1 MANELTLVY
10 ETSLPV
16 AFLCADAGAIEKGSL
31 VKLSDPN
38 TVAITAGDNDIIA
51 GVTAEEKIAN
61 DGKTKI
67 PVYRTGV
74 FKGTAGT
81 AGVTVGVA
89 IVTDS
94 ATSAA
99 NKLADAAVNEENI
112 VGISRETAT
121 AGETF
126 LFDLNPV
133 SMNLA

>member
-10 ETSLPV
+10 ETSLPIP
-16 AFLCADAGAIEKGSL
+16 FICADGNGIEKGSL
-31 VKLSDPN
+31 VKLTDPN

-74 FKGTAGT
+74 FKAIAGT
-81 AGVTVGVA
+81 AGVTVGVSLT
-89 IVTDS
+89 TDT

-121 AGETF
+121 AGESF

>member
-10 ETSLPV
+10 ETELPIP
-16 AFLCADAGAIEKGSL
+16 FLCADAGAIEKGSI
-31 VKLSDPN
+31 VKLTDPN

-67 PVYRTGV
+67 PVYRHGV
-74 FKGTAGT
+74 FKAVAGT

-89 IVTDS
+89 VVTDS

-112 VGISRETAT
+112 FGISRETAT

-126 LFDLNPV
+126 LVDLMPA